1 MTSLEGKVALGHEP
15 REQDVRILETAFRP
29 VAEPAWR

>member
-1 MTSLEGKVALGHEP
+1 MTSLEGKVAFDHEL

-29 VAEPAWR
+29 VAEPAWG